1 MGNHRM
7 EHRRHLQVNITSPIM
22 LEMITIEAQRQP
34 TKVII
39 TQSLDVGIATT
50 RVETIVAPIM
60 DVVKKGVLI
69 GCATKIG

>member
-1 MGNHRM
+1 
-7 EHRRHLQVNITSPIM
+7 M